1 MMGFTN
7 GQGMTSDILSRIV
20 PRDGQEQLLMDIAY
34 RGFVCM
40 ERLYTIPKEGC
51 LVADLYKPHFHAA
64 AYDCKVEM
72 EQLAVRYMDAHGGI
86 LEFMRRKPRET
97 IYDDPRVDE

>member
-1 MMGFTN
+1 MMSFTN

-20 PRDGQEQLLMDIAY
+20 PRDAQEQLLMDIAY

-40 ERLYTIPKEGC
+40 ERLYSIPAGGC
-51 LVADLYKPHFHAA
+51 SAVDQYRPHFHSA

-72 EQLAVRYMDAHGGI
+72 EQLAAAYMDANGGI
-86 LEFMRRKPRET
+86 LEFMKRRPT
-97 IYDDPRVDE
+97 ASIFDDPRVE